1 MTTTPRY
8 DRIRLTDGHAP
19 TQTDKGETAATTAT
33 RALAAWGITA
43 HADEESMIGGDR
55 NTWLIVGYNQT
66 RNSFPDMHTEPYAVL
81 YLYNDTD
88 EEEELTID
96 RAPRPGDC
104 WYVHVGDG
112 TGHERLLLTCPAD
125 QLDECVD
132 AVAEWITTPASL
144 DPATALTAVVGTNG

>member
-1 MTTTPRY
+1 MTITPQY
-8 DRIRLTDGHAP
+8 DRIRLIDGHAP
-19 TQTDKGETAATTAT
+19 TQTNGGETAATAAT
-33 RALAAWGITA
+33 RALAAWGIAA
-43 HADEESMIGGDR
+43 HPDEESMIGGDR
-55 NTWLIVGYNQT
+55 NSWLIVGYNQT
-66 RNSFPDMHTEPYAVL
+66 CRSFPNIHTEPYAVL

-104 WYVHVGDG
+104 WYVHAGDG

-144 DPATALTAVVGTNG
+144 DSPTPLAAVARING